1 MNSKDEQEKDPTKV
15 VAVKQLS
22 EDTAPIITA
31 KAEGNLAERLLEIAF
46 AKDVKVRQ
54 DKDLTELLSALDVDC
69 PVPLEALNTVSIIL
83 ERVYAENEK
92 IKREQEQ
99 AKQQEENQN
108 A

>member
-1 MNSKDEQEKDPTKV
+1 MNSEDEQEKDPTKL
-15 VAVKQLS
+15 VAVKQYS
-22 EDTAPIITA
+22 GASTPVITA
-31 KAEGNLAERLLEIAF
+31 KAEGALADRLLDIAF

-92 IKREQEQ
+92 MKREQEQ
-99 AKQQEENQN
+99 ARHQDGQEH

>member
-1 MNSKDEQEKDPTKV
+1 MNSENDQEKDLTKV
-15 VAVKQLS
+15 VAVKQHS
-22 EDTAPIITA
+22 EALAPVITA
-31 KAEGNLAERLLEIAF
+31 KAEGVLADRLLEIAF

-92 IKREQEQ
+92 MKRQQEQ
-99 AKQQEENQN
+99 TRQQEGHQK